1 MRNDFYLK
9 LAKALF
15 ALEIFTFLSWLCG
28 YVEKRIGK
36 KAFVNFRIYVNT
48 DWLQYTYCPK
58 SQEVKAARQ
67 QNLVS

>member
-28 YVEKRIGK
+28 YVEKRIDK
-36 KAFVNFRIYVNT
+36 KDFVNFRIYVNT
-48 DWLQYTYCPK
+48 DWTTNDCNTLI
-58 SQEVKAARQ
+58 A
-67 QNLVS
+67 QNRKR